1 MAHEDRVA
9 ICERKHAYC
18 CRLDATDADAFVDC
32 FVDDAEL
39 DVSVYGT
46 ARGEA
51 ELREFVAWVD
61 DAVAHS
67 AHLVAN
73 PILEIDGDAAT
84 ATWYY
89 VVILEYPDGE
99 VEFGQGRYYDE
110 FRCVQGE
117 WKLETV
123 RAERAIGV
131 PIA

>member
-1 MAHEDRVA
+1 MGRDDRAA

-18 CRLDATDADAFVDC
+18 DRLDATDADGFVAC
-32 FVDDAEL
+32 FAPDAEL
-39 DVSVYGT
+39 EVSVYGT

-73 PILEIDGDAAT
+73 PVIDVDGGT
-84 ATWYY
+84 ASGSWYY
-89 VVILEYPDGE
+89 VVVLEYPDGE
-99 VEFGQGRYYDE
+99 VEFGQGRYRDD
-110 FRCVQGE
+110 FRLVDGD
-117 WKLETV
+117 WTLTAV